1 MSTYMKRHYR
11 SPFPVLNVHRHDES
25 VATDNVYSDTPAVD
39 SRCTSAQFYCGM
51 ESLVCDIYG
60 MKTDKQFVNTLEDN
74 IRRRGAPNQ
83 LLRDSVKTEISNR
96 VQEILRAYC
105 IGDWQSEPYHQNQ
118 NPAERK
124 YQDVKRMS
132 NVIKDRT
139 GSPAYTCLLALTYV
153 CFILNFTSS
162 AALGFQTPMTRLTG
176 STSDSSIMH
185 RFSWYEPILF
195 NAEETSFPSETREIS
210 GRFVGFAETVGHGM
224 TYKVLSDDT
233 KKIFHRAEVR
243 SALDPDAPNLRAD
256 LCDGEI
262 DTPLIIKDGR
272 DGTVPQTQLEII
284 DPVELIGRTF
294 LTEPQE
300 DGQRF
305 RARIV
310 RAIEDIDRELEE
322 DPERVK
328 FVCSMN
334 NGAFEDI
341 VAYSEFLQHLE
352 RDEDDQHVWKFRRIT
367 AHEGPLNS
375 NHPSWKGSSYNV
387 MVEWEDNSITT
398 EPLGIVAADD
408 PVTCAIYAREQDLL
422 DTPGWKRF
430 KSIAK
435 KQKKMFRMA
444 NQAKLRSFRMPPKF
458 RYGFEIPRDYAHG
471 IRLDERN
478 GNIKWGDCTVLEFE
492 QLAEYDTFTDLG
504 VDGRPPD
511 DFKKIRVHLVYAVKH
526 DGRHKARCVADGH
539 LTDIPLDSVY
549 SGVVSLRGIHTLIFL
564 AELNNLDTWATD
576 IGNAY
581 LEAVTSEKLFIIAG
595 P

>member
-1 MSTYMKRHYR
+1 M
-11 SPFPVLNVHRHDES
+11 
-25 VATDNVYSDTPAVD
+25 
-39 SRCTSAQFYCGM
+39 
-51 ESLVCDIYG
+51 
-60 MKTDKQFVNTLEDN
+60 
-74 IRRRGAPNQ
+74 
-83 LLRDSVKTEISNR
+83 
-96 VQEILRAYC
+96 
-105 IGDWQSEPYHQNQ
+105 
-118 NPAERK
+118 
-124 YQDVKRMS
+124 
-132 NVIKDRT
+132 
-139 GSPAYTCLLALTYV
+139 TC
-153 CFILNFTSS
+153 
-162 AALGFQTPMTRLTG
+162 
-176 STSDSSIMH
+176 
-185 RFSWYEPILF
+185 
-195 NAEETSFPSETREIS
+195 
-210 GRFVGFAETVGHGM
+210 
-224 TYKVLSDDT
+224 KVLSDDT

-243 SALDPDAPNLRAD
+243 SALDPDAPNLQAS

-262 DTPLIIKDGR
+262 DTPLIIKSIKDGR

-294 LTEPQE
+294 LTKPQE

-310 RAIEDIDRELEE
+310 QAIEDSDRELEE
-322 DPERVK
+322 HPERVK

-334 NGAFEDI
+334 NDAFEDI
-341 VAYSEFLQHLE
+341 VAYSNILQHLE
-352 RDEDDQHVWKFRRIT
+352 RDEDDQHVGRFRRIT

-408 PVTCAIYAREQDLL
+408 PITCAIYARAQDLL
-422 DTPGWKRF
+422 DTPGWKRS

-444 NQAKLRSFRMPPKF
+444 NQAKLRSFRMAPKF
-458 RYGFEIPRDYAHG
+458 QYGFEIPRDYAHD
-471 IRLDERN
+471 IRLDERD

-511 DFKKIRVHLVYAVKH
+511 DFKKIRVHLVYAVKY
-526 DGRHKARCVADGH
+526 DGRHNARCVADRH

-549 SGVVSLRGIHTLIFL
+549 SGVVSLRGIRTLIFF
-564 AELNNLDTWATD
+564 AELNNLDTWVTD

-595 P
+595 PEFGEQQGRTLIIYKALYGLRTSGLRWHDRFADVLRSQGFLPCVAEPDIWMRRDGDIWEYVAVYVDDLAYAMRDPQTFVNVLKEQHKFKLKGTGNIAFHLGCDFFREDDGTLCMAPSKYIEKMLCNYERMFGEKPDSTYTPLSRKEIILRQTTASYLARQEHNSTSHSSAHSNGPFHWAV